1 VRRKSGAAGFTLL
14 EIVVAVAILSM
25 GMAVALQ
32 IFSGGLKNI
41 RRIDLAHQAMRHA
54 ENVMNDIL
62 SNQDIR
68 MPAAMSGNL
77 DEEFT
82 YTASVDYWQEPQD
95 RVSLNIVDPGVYLLK
110 VTVDVHYKNVPDGK
124 HYRTVCLKA
133 VSERQEPFS
142 PLGGPGDAIRQLF
155 GGSQ

>member
-1 VRRKSGAAGFTLL
+1 VKRASNAAGFTLL

-25 GMAVALQ
+25 GMTVALQ

-54 ENVMNDIL
+54 ENVMNDVL
-62 SNQDIR
+62 SNQEIR
-68 MPAAMSGNL
+68 MPATMSGNL

-82 YTASVDYWQEPQD
+82 YIAAVEYWQEPRD

-110 VTVDVHYKNVPDGK
+110 VTVDIHYRNDPGGK
-124 HYRTVCLKA
+124 HYRTVCLKT

-155 GGSQ
+155 GGGQ